1 MSHRFIEV
9 ITDFP
14 TTEER
19 YILLLHLDQ
28 IAQIRPEIEA
38 ENEPRHEPVAVIT
51 LTNGEMLI
59 LKNSFKSVVKRLTE
73 AKMVMRP

>member
-9 ITDFP
+9 VSDYP
-14 TTEER
+14 STEEEFV
-19 YILLLHLDQ
+19 LLLHLDQ

-38 ENEPRHEPVAVIT
+38 ENEPRHEPVAVVT
-51 LTNGEMLI
+51 LANGEMLV

>member
-9 ITDFP
+9 ITDYP
-14 TTEER
+14 TTEEE
-19 YILLLHLDQ
+19 YVLLLHLDQ

-38 ENEPRHEPVAVIT
+38 ENEPRHEPVAVVT
-51 LTNGEMLI
+51 LTSGETVI

>member
-14 TTEER
+14 TTEEQ
-19 YILLLHLDQ
+19 YVLLVHLDQ

-38 ENEPRHEPVAVIT
+38 ENEPRHEPVAVII

>member
-9 ITDFP
+9 ITDYP
-14 TTEER
+14 TTEEE
-19 YILLLHLDQ
+19 YVLLLHLDQ

-51 LTNGEMLI
+51 LTSGETVI
-59 LKNSFKSVVKRLTE
+59 LKNRFKSVVKRLTE

>member
-14 TTEER
+14 TTEQR
-19 YILLLHLDQ
+19 YVMLLHLDQ
-28 IAQIRPEIEA
+28 IVQIRPEVEA
-38 ENEPRHEPVAVIT
+38 ENEPRHEPTAVIT
-51 LTNGEMLI
+51 LINGETLI

>member
-1 MSHRFIEV
+1 MSHRFIGV

-14 TTEER
+14 TTEEQ
-19 YILLLHLDQ
+19 YVLLVHLDQ

-38 ENEPRHEPVAVIT
+38 ENEPRHETVAVII

-59 LKNSFKSVVKRLTE
+59 LKNSF
-73 AKMVMRP
+73 